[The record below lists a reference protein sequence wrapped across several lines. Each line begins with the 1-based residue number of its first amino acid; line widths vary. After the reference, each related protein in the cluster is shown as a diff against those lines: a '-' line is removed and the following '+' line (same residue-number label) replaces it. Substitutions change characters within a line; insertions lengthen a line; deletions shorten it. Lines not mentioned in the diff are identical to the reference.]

1 MNAYC
6 VDIPQIYRAPNAML
20 LILGR
25 QHTFIISYRSMFI
38 ASTYFRIILT
48 SVQSSY
54 FFLFFKVPLLF
65 QLYRAHA
72 LVPKEH
78 IVLLRIYLDNHT
90 SETKQP
96 MTPYKLGC
104 NLTQSCAMPFLHF
117 LSEHTHTHTHTVLII
132 IGDTNSWPARTHT
145 KHQ

>member
-1 MNAYC
+1 
-6 VDIPQIYRAPNAML
+6 ML

-54 FFLFFKVPLLF
+54 FFVFLKVLLLF

-104 NLTQSCAMPFLHF
+104 NLT
-117 LSEHTHTHTHTVLII
+117 
-132 IGDTNSWPARTHT
+132 
-145 KHQ
+145 